1 MCDFIFF
8 FRVHRSLKRN
18 KENKMAAQW
27 MAVGFV
33 CQLMQVLLYKWH
45 FMGVAFGYLPR
56 GWQQFLGVFRLSR
69 FSEGGSQRVGQGNGY
84 LPFRT
89 CTRTL
94 ATSALEGA
102 QEYLPE
108 SARSAFCMS
117 RNEVVTSPFSV
128 ITDTPPLDES

>member
-1 MCDFIFF
+1 
-8 FRVHRSLKRN
+8 
-18 KENKMAAQW
+18 
-27 MAVGFV
+27 
-33 CQLMQVLLYKWH
+33 
-45 FMGVAFGYLPR
+45 LPR
-56 GWQQFLGVFRLSR
+56 WDGNN
-69 FSEGGSQRVGQGNGY
+69 SEFGDGCGDGYYGDNGNGY